1 MMMEGGDARRSTR
14 KDQGKE
20 LARMEHVLEHFAGY
34 LSLEKGLS
42 ENSVAAYRSD
52 LSDFLAHLAAAGRA
66 DLASVTRED
75 VLAFL
80 AEGKRRGLESSS
92 LARRLVAVK
101 VLFRYLARERLIP
114 ADITDVMDSPKLWR
128 LLPDF
133 LSPPEVDA
141 LLGAFRTDAGDA
153 LAFRNRVILE
163 LMYASGLRVSEAA
176 GLKMGSLRL
185 EEEFLRVIGKGDKE
199 RIVPVGRPAVRLL
212 RRYLEQVRPAL
223 LGQAADEGHVFLSRQ
238 GRPLDRE
245 RIWAIVKEAALRAGI
260 GKNVHPH
267 TLRHSFAS
275 HLLANGA
282 DLRVIQEML
291 GHADISTT
299 QVYTHVDQRRLLNVH
314 RQFHPRARGR

>member
-1 MMMEGGDARRSTR
+1 MES
-14 KDQGKE
+14 
-20 LARMEHVLEHFAGY
+20 VLSHFSGY
-34 LSLEKGLS
+34 LTLEKGLS
-42 ENSVAAYRSD
+42 PNSVSAYESD
-52 LSDFLAHLAAAGRA
+52 LRDFLGYLGEQGRA
-66 DLASVTRED
+66 DFTAVTRDDVLGFLAS
-75 VLAFL
+75 
-80 AEGKRRGLESSS
+80 GKRRGLESAS

-141 LLGAFRTDAGDA
+141 LLASFSTDPGDA
-153 LAFRNRVILE
+153 LACRNRVLLE

-176 GLKMGSLRL
+176 SLRVGNL
-185 EEEFLRVIGKGDKE
+185 RLDEELLRVIGKGDKE
-199 RIVPVGRPAVRLL
+199 RIVPVGRPAIRQL
-212 RRYLEQVRPAL
+212 RRYLEQVRPRL
-223 LGQAADEGHVFLSRQ
+223 LGKAADEGYVFLSRQ

-245 RIWAIVKEAALRAGI
+245 RLWAIVKEAALRAGI
-260 GKNVHPH
+260 AKNVHPH

-299 QVYTHVDQRRLLNVH
+299 QIYTHVDQRRLLNVH
-314 RQFHPRARGR
+314 RQFHPRA